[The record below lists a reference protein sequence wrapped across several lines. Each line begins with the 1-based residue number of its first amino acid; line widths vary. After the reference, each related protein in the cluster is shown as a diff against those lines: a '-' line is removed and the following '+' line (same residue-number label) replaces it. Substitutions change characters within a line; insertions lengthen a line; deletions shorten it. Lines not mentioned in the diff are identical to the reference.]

1 MLSSF
6 QDPANHS
13 VPILDTFVDPQDNSI
28 SYIVMPF
35 LQPVDYPPF
44 FVVEEIL
51 NFADQILEVTT
62 SAPLSK
68 FNPS

>member
-1 MLSSF
+1 
-6 QDPANHS
+6 
-13 VPILDTFVDPQDNSI
+13 
-28 SYIVMPF
+28 MPF
-35 LQPVDYPPF
+35 LRDIDYPPF
-44 FVVEEIL
+44 YVVEEIL